1 MNEGLQE
8 QGIRQGSCHNP
19 WSEMRVSSTP
29 WCKMSQQMRHLTLS
43 TELTNCTGL
52 KETENDRAHD
62 RHPCQWGEGI
72 KRLEKDF
79 REKRRYKG
87 KRHELAPRVTHKEVF
102 AQSYSE
108 IGASLARRK
117 MRRNK
122 MADKTTLMKYKEIM
136 VFVQNKPN

>member
-52 KETENDRAHD
+52 KETKRMTEPMTDIHAN
-62 RHPCQWGEGI
+62 GE
-72 KRLEKDF
+72 KELRDS
-79 REKRRYKG
+79 RRISE
-87 KRHELAPRVTHKEVF
+87 RKE
-102 AQSYSE
+102 
-108 IGASLARRK
+108 
-117 MRRNK
+117 
-122 MADKTTLMKYKEIM
+122 DTKERGM
-136 VFVQNKPN
+136 S